1 MVNRNTF
8 SQEMLPL
15 LPPLS
20 EADLQRSIVARFEQ
34 AAQAYP
40 DHTALT
46 GGGQALTYTEVDRAA
61 GQVARAIQQ
70 ALGPRSEPVAL
81 LLPHAPQA
89 ILAMLG
95 VMKAGK
101 AYVPVDPFYPPAW
114 ITHILD
120 NTQARLVLTDSRL
133 LPTALTSLASP
144 GAAAVLQI
152 EPILAGPEPA
162 PGELSSTPG
171 PADLAY
177 ILYTS
182 GSTGVPKGAMHTHQ
196 DVMANLLA
204 QSIDLG
210 LSGAERFALHITFGF
225 EPSRFTIYSGLLH
238 GGTVCLYDL
247 RAQGLNGL
255 AEWIGREQINFLVST
270 PSTFR
275 HMLGLDPDPAW
286 LRGVRQIILGG
297 ETVTGQDVAL
307 FQRFFAPGSTLIN
320 VLGMTETGIISRY
333 KLAHGAP
340 FDGLSLPAGAPIG
353 DKRLHLLDENG
364 APCPP
369 GEAGEIV
376 LSSRYLSPGYW
387 RQPGPTSARFTP
399 DPTDPARRR
408 FHTGDLGRLR
418 PDQTLE
424 YLGRKDAQ
432 IKIRGYR
439 VDPAEIEGVIQQVPG
454 VQAAAVIARD
464 LKRGDGDRQLVAYV
478 ESRPAAALS
487 KADLRAYLAGKL
499 PAHMVPPLIVFLDAL
514 PLTPTGKINR
524 QALPEPE
531 ALGQGAEHSPVPPRD
546 GVELQLTA
554 IWEKTLKTRPIGVQD
569 DYFELGGNSL
579 LAAQLFTQIEK
590 TFGRKLPLASLF
602 QAPTIEQQAAIL
614 RSDTWTP
621 DWSSLVLLRAGDDRP
636 PLFFAAPV
644 GGNVLSY
651 HDLLAHLDPAYPVYG
666 LQALGLDG
674 AQGLHRSVKEIA
686 GHYLQEIY
694 KVQPHGPYYLLGSS
708 FGGLVAYEMAE
719 RLHAQ
724 GEEVALVVMFDA
736 YGPGYPSRLPG
747 TNRARRK
754 LYKLLQRVETHWGN
768 LGSMNWPQ
776 RMIYLRVKL
785 PRLAGRIRRRV
796 QARLDAL
803 LHPLPAE
810 LRKVRAANLGAARSA
825 ARKRRRGLNEPRR
838 CPSRLVLFRASR
850 QPWGIYPDPK
860 LGWGRLVGEAIEV
873 YELPGHHTSIIY
885 EPRAGALAQQL
896 NKILSAG

>member
-1 MVNRNTF
+1 MSN
-8 SQEMLPL
+8 SL

-20 EADLQRSIVARFEQ
+20 QADLQRSLAARFEQ

-40 DHTALT
+40 DRIALT
-46 GGGQALTYTEVDRAA
+46 GEGQTLTYAEVDRAA
-61 GQVARAIQQ
+61 NRIAWGLRQ
-70 ALGPRSEPVAL
+70 AGGAQPEPVAL
-81 LLPHAPQA
+81 LLPHTPPA

-95 VMKAGK
+95 VLKAGK

-120 NTQARLVLTDSRL
+120 DTQARLALTDSRL

-144 GAAAVLQI
+144 GAAALQI
-152 EPILAGPEPA
+152 ETLLAGPEP
-162 PGELSSTPG
+162 
-171 PADLAY
+171 PAGALLPAARPEDLAY

-182 GSTGVPKGAMHTHQ
+182 GSTGAPKGAIHTHQ

-204 QSIDLG
+204 QSLDLG
-210 LSGAERFALHITFGF
+210 LTGDERFALHITFGF
-225 EPSRFTIYSGLLH
+225 EPSRFAIYSGLLH
-238 GGTVCLYDL
+238 GGAVCLYDL
-247 RAQGLNGL
+247 RAQGLSGL
-255 AEWIGREQINFLVST
+255 AAWIGREQINFLVST
-270 PSTFR
+270 PSAFR
-275 HMLGLDPDPAW
+275 HMLGLEPDPAW
-286 LRGVRQIILGG
+286 LRGVRQIVLGG

-333 KLAHGAP
+333 KLIHGAP
-340 FDGLSLPAGAPIG
+340 FAGLSLPAGAPIG

-364 APCPP
+364 APCPS

-376 LSSRYLSPGYW
+376 ISSRYLSPGYW
-387 RQPGPTSARFTP
+387 RQPGLTSARFAP
-399 DPTDPARRR
+399 DPGDPARRR

-418 PDQTLE
+418 PDQNLE
-424 YLGRKDAQ
+424 YLGRKDSQ

-454 VQAAAVIARD
+454 VQAAAVTARD

-478 ESRPAAALS
+478 ERRPAAALS
-487 KADLRAYLAGKL
+487 KADLRVFLASKL
-499 PAHMVPPLIVFLDAL
+499 PAYMVPPLIVFLDAL

-531 ALGQGAEHSPVPPRD
+531 ALGQAVEHSPLPPRD

-579 LAAQLFTQIEK
+579 LAAQLFAQIEK

-621 DWSSLVLLRAGDDRP
+621 DWSSLVLLRAGGDRP

-651 HDLLAHLDPAYPVYG
+651 HDLLAHLNPAYPVYG

-674 AQGLHRSVKEIA
+674 AQTLHRSVKDIA

-694 KVQPHGPYYLLGSS
+694 RVQPRGPYYLLGSS

-724 GEEVALVVMFDA
+724 GQEVALVVMFDA

-747 TNRARRK
+747 TSRARRK

-785 PRLAGRIRRRV
+785 PRLAGRIRRCLR
-796 QARLDAL
+796 ARLNAL
-803 LHPLPAE
+803 LHPLPPE
-810 LRKVRAANLGAARSA
+810 LRKVQAANLGAARSA
-825 ARKRRRGLNEPRR
+825 ARNAARKRRRGLYEPRA

-885 EPRAGALAQQL
+885 EPRVGALAERL
-896 NKILSAG
+896 NQILSEA